1 MARLDE
7 NIVFDWAICELSKLR
22 KGFILV
28 RFDFSRNVIVWE
40 DSNQWSHNFVRAMSK
55 DAVRTMRESLL
66 DFLEAG
72 EKLVPVEQERIS
84 DSWRV
89 SIGAEGNQEPIL
101 SISGTDTQSLAWRRL
116 VRQIEEFCLCSF
128 DL

>member
-7 NIVFDWAICELSKLR
+7 NIVFDWAICELSMLR

-55 DAVRTMRESLL
+55 AAVRIMRESLL
-66 DFLEAG
+66 DFIEAS
-72 EKLVPVEQERIS
+72 ENLAPVDQEIMS

-89 SIGAEGNQEPIL
+89 SMGSEGSLEPSL
-101 SISGTDTQSLAWRRL
+101 SISGTDTQSLAWKRL
-116 VRQIEEFCLCSF
+116 VRQIEEFCNCSF